1 MIRTESEY
9 RRTLEKLEQ
18 TKTHIATQ
26 QQYFFDQGL
35 TPEQSER
42 ATHPLLTFKAQ
53 LEEEIETYNHLRRG
67 ELPTLYSL
75 SNIGQWLIGVRIA
88 KGLSQKELAAK
99 LGVSEQQVS
108 RDERNEYHGIT
119 VDRAQSILE
128 NMNVQ
133 YTLEEERFGLPMP
146 VNTVFQNS
154 AKQKQ
159 IEGSIDMPPIS
170 VPDRVAVFLR
180 ADRKLNPTN
189 ASQLAEIFRLAYQAV
204 STETGDKKPN
214 EEMGN
219 LE

>member
-9 RRTLEKLEQ
+9 RRSLEKLEQ
-18 TKTHIATQ
+18 TKKHIATQ
-26 QQYFFDQGL
+26 QQYFLEQGL
-35 TPEQSER
+35 TPEQTER

-128 NMNVQ
+128 NMEVQ
-133 YTLEEERFGLPMP
+133 YQLSQAQFSYTSEPRVSLEPMP
-146 VNTVFQNS
+146 N
-154 AKQKQ
+154 
-159 IEGSIDMPPIS
+159 IG
-170 VPDRVAVFLR
+170 VPD
-180 ADRKLNPTN
+180 
-189 ASQLAEIFRLAYQAV
+189 QLAVLLQADKNLKPESAVQLTEIFRLTYQAV
-204 STETGDKKPN
+204 TDNKIK
-214 EEMGN
+214 
-219 LE
+219 L

>member
-9 RRTLEKLEQ
+9 RRSLEKLEQ

-26 QQYFFDQGL
+26 QQYFLEQGL

-99 LGVSEQQVS
+99 LGVSEQQIS
-108 RDERNEYHGIT
+108 RDERNQYHGIT

-133 YTLEEERFGLPMP
+133 YQISEANLHDLGTPRVKLEPMP
-146 VNTVFQNS
+146 N
-154 AKQKQ
+154 
-159 IEGSIDMPPIS
+159 IS
-170 VPDRVAVFLR
+170 TPDQLAVLLR
-180 ADRKLNPTN
+180 ADKNLKPES
-189 ASQLAEIFRLAYQAV
+189 AMQLTEIFRLAYQAV
-204 STETGDKKPN
+204 AQK
-214 EEMGN
+214 
-219 LE
+219 